1 MKLALFACL
10 AAAAMADPE
19 PWTVYGRY
27 GGYAAGYPT
36 TYGYGVSHSYGY
48 PYSTYSHGVYGK
60 REAEAEPKADADAQY
75 LTTYRAGYTAPVAYS
90 NYGYGFPATYA
101 YGLRNFGYSRY
112 GYGKREAEAEPEAD
126 AQYLTSYRAG
136 YSPVAYSNYG
146 YGFPS
151 TYGYG
156 LRNFG
161 YSRYGYGKREAE
173 AEPEADAQY
182 LTTYRAGYT
191 APVAYSNYGYN
202 YPATYGYGLRNFG
215 YSRFGYGKREA
226 EAEPEADAQYLTSYR
241 AGYTSPI
248 AYSNFGYN
256 YPTTY
261 GYGLRNFGYSRF
273 GYHG

>member
-1 MKLALFACL
+1 MGFSTFQWRSKHKMMKLALFACV

-27 GGYAAGYPT
+27 SGYAAGYP

-48 PYSTYSHGVYGK
+48 PYSTYSHYGK
-60 REAEAEPKADADAQY
+60 REAEAEPKADADADAQY
-75 LTTYRAGYTAPVAYS
+75 LTTYRAGYTAPVGYS
-90 NYGYGFPATYA
+90 DYGYGFPATYG
-101 YGLRNFGYSRY
+101 YGLRHFGYSRF

-126 AQYLTSYRAG
+126 AQYLTSYRTG
-136 YSPVAYSNYG
+136 YTPVAYSNYG
-146 YGFPS
+146 YNYPSAYS

-161 YSRYGYGKREAE
+161 YSRFGYGKREAE

-202 YPATYGYGLRNFG
+202 YPATYGYGFRNFG
-215 YSRFGYGKREA
+215 YSR
-226 EAEPEADAQYLTSYR
+226 
-241 AGYTSPI
+241 
-248 AYSNFGYN
+248 
-256 YPTTY
+256 
-261 GYGLRNFGYSRF
+261 
-273 GYHG
+273 

>member
-1 MKLALFACL
+1 MGFSTFQWRSKHKMMKLALFACL

-27 GGYAAGYPT
+27 GGYAAGYPS
-36 TYGYGVSHSYGY
+36 TYGYGVSRAYGY
-48 PYSTYSHGVYGK
+48 PYNTYSHYGK
-60 REAEAEPKADADAQY
+60 REAEAEPKADAQYLTNYRAGYTTPVAYSNYGYGFPSTYRYGLRNFGYSRFGYRKREADAEPEADAQY
-75 LTTYRAGYTAPVAYS
+75 LTAYRAGYTPVAYS
-90 NYGYGFPATYA
+90 NYGYGFPATY
-101 YGLRNFGYSRY
+101 
-112 GYGKREAEAEPEAD
+112 
-126 AQYLTSYRAG
+126 
-136 YSPVAYSNYG
+136 G
-146 YGFPS
+146 YGF
-151 TYGYG
+151 
-156 LRNFG
+156 
-161 YSRYGYGKREAE
+161 
-173 AEPEADAQY
+173 
-182 LTTYRAGYT
+182 
-191 APVAYSNYGYN
+191 
-202 YPATYGYGLRNFG
+202 RNFG

>member
-1 MKLALFACL
+1 MGILNFQWRSKHKMMKLALFACL

-48 PYSTYSHGVYGK
+48 PYSTYSHYGK
-60 REAEAEPKADADAQY
+60 REAEAEPKADADAQCLGAY
-75 LTTYRAGYTAPVAYS
+75 CAGYTAPVAYS
-90 NYGYGFPATYA
+90 NYGYGFPATY
-101 YGLRNFGYSRY
+101 
-112 GYGKREAEAEPEAD
+112 
-126 AQYLTSYRAG
+126 
-136 YSPVAYSNYG
+136 
-146 YGFPS
+146 
-151 TYGYG
+151 GYG

-161 YSRYGYGKREAE
+161 YSRYGYE
-173 AEPEADAQY
+173 
-182 LTTYRAGYT
+182 
-191 APVAYSNYGYN
+191 
-202 YPATYGYGLRNFG
+202 
-215 YSRFGYGKREA
+215 KREA